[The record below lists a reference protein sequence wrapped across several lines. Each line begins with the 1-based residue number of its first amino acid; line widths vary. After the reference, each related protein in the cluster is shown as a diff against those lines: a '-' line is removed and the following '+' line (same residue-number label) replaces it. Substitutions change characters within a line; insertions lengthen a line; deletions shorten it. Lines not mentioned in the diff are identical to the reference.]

1 MLVKAKSATIPKTTP
16 KKQPRKITMRS
27 SFMKYPKIRSFG
39 QPEAFINPMSLT
51 LWDIMIKTMK
61 EISSA
66 PTMKIKIPTNIMK
79 RDKAIEKPA
88 VNVPSAIKDTP
99 NPILSLNRR
108 RKSVEATHNVKLII
122 IRLV

>member
-1 MLVKAKSATIPKTTP
+1 
-16 KKQPRKITMRS
+16 
-27 SFMKYPKIRSFG
+27 
-39 QPEAFINPMSLT
+39 
-51 LWDIMIKTMK
+51 MIKTMK

-88 VNVPSAIKDTP
+88 VNVPSAIKDIP
-99 NPILSLNRR
+99 NPILSLDRR